1 MAPEYEK
8 VGEAVAA
15 SGNTNVVV
23 AKMDATA
30 NEVDHPGV
38 NIKGFPTILFF
49 PANAAKVPVE
59 YDGARDADGFVAFL
73 KKHASTPLNIESEDD
88 LEL

>member
-1 MAPEYEK
+1 
-8 VGEAVAA
+8 
-15 SGNTNVVV
+15 
-23 AKMDATA
+23 
-30 NEVDHPGV
+30 
-38 NIKGFPTILFF
+38 
-49 PANAAKVPVE
+49 VPVE